1 VEVGRELDLIGSE
14 FLCVISRP
22 RARSEYTRNEYI
34 DVLLTSASD
43 RPSYASSWCCGG
55 GS

>member
-1 VEVGRELDLIGSE
+1 MGREVDLIGSE
-14 FLCVISRP
+14 FLCVILKP

-43 RPSYASSWCCGG
+43 RPSNASSCCCGG